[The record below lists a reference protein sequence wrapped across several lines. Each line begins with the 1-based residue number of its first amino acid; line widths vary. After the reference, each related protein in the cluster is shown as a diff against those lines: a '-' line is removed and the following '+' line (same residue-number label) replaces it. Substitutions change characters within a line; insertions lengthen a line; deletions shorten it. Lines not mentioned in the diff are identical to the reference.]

1 MQVRDMGNTGME
13 ESWYKKQVRLTKAPN
28 FPEGDC
34 NGKHLGKHWE
44 LTEVKYSKVCFLDSK
59 FKSFL
64 SLEILRQK
72 LNKTHNLSFKA
83 S

>member
-34 NGKHLGKHWE
+34 NGNQQSLLLRFKVQE
-44 LTEVKYSKVCFLDSK
+44 LSDFGDTQTKTE
-59 FKSFL
+59 
-64 SLEILRQK
+64 Q
-72 LNKTHNLSFKA
+72 NA
-83 S
+83 